1 MELLSIQLLL
11 PGFALV
17 LARMAGL
24 MLAAPMFSSSQ
35 IPTQVK
41 LALTVTLSL
50 LAYPVVWSTLPRD
63 LTLGQAAAGCV
74 GELIIG
80 ELLGL
85 GVGAAFFGASLAGS
99 LVGHQAGLTL
109 GEVFNPVYD
118 AETTTIDQIWFFTTL
133 MFFFA
138 VGGHL
143 VLVQAVLGSFRQVHP
158 MAVLVNEDVSS
169 SVVGLIRMMIETAL
183 RLAGPTIL
191 ALLLALLTL
200 GVLSKTMPQ
209 FNLMNVGFA
218 FKVALALFMVGIT
231 LASSE
236 NVLTTTLRDG
246 LDQVGE
252 LLDTMSR
259 EAVHA
264 GG

>member
-1 MELLSIQLLL
+1 MLL

-17 LARMAGL
+17 LSRMAGM
-24 MLAAPMFSSSQ
+24 MLGAPMFSSSQ
-35 IPTQVK
+35 IPTQFK
-41 LALTVTLSL
+41 IALVVTLSL
-50 LAYPVVWSTLPRD
+50 LAYPAVWNTLPHE

-85 GVGAAFFGASLAGS
+85 GIGAAFFGASLAGT

-118 AETTTIDQIWFFTTL
+118 SETTTIDQIWFFTTL
-133 MFFFA
+133 MIFFA
-138 VGGHL
+138 LGGHL
-143 VLVQAVLGSFRQVHP
+143 ALVQAVLGSFRQVHP
-158 MAVLVNEDVSS
+158 MSMFVNEDVSA

-191 ALLLALLTL
+191 ALLLALLAL

-209 FNLMNVGFA
+209 FNLMNVGFS
-218 FKVALALFMVGIT
+218 FKIALALLMVGFT
-231 LASSE
+231 LMASDG
-236 NVLTTTLRDG
+236 VLIGTLRDG
-246 LDQVGE
+246 MDQIGD
-252 LLDTMSR
+252 LLHTMSK
-259 EAVHA
+259 EAAHA